1 MCLKYVSSLQLIRNE
16 LEYLNIVNK
25 FLVGRTVWY
34 VVSGFGVFDGWNV
47 RSLQLWWMEVAV
59 EGFRPLFY
67 SACDMGNVCDLLI
80 PCCLPSLVY
89 VRCLLTKC
97 WVDSRTCF
105 HIRRHAKHQQNQG
118 NNILG
123 TGSPIPTLPS
133 TYSVHDF
140 HSYGY
145 HGTGVTPGL
154 HFHLAAS
161 INAETGELCEGDTKS
176 VLSVATF

>member
-1 MCLKYVSSLQLIRNE
+1 MNGSV
-16 LEYLNIVNK
+16 
-25 FLVGRTVWY
+25 
-34 VVSGFGVFDGWNV
+34 
-47 RSLQLWWMEVAV
+47 V
-59 EGFRPLFY
+59 EGCRSSYLA
-67 SACDMGNVCDLLI
+67 ACSSGMFVISLILCFILSIVC
-80 PCCLPSLVY
+80 VH
-89 VRCLLTKC
+89 CLLTKC

-105 HIRRHAKHQQNQG
+105 HIRRNAKHQQNQG
-118 NNILG
+118 NNLLG

-161 INAETGELCEGDTKS
+161 INAETGELVGIDTNS
-176 VLSVATF
+176 LFVNEYQTP

>member
-1 MCLKYVSSLQLIRNE
+1 M
-16 LEYLNIVNK
+16 
-25 FLVGRTVWY
+25 
-34 VVSGFGVFDGWNV
+34 
-47 RSLQLWWMEVAV
+47 
-59 EGFRPLFY
+59 
-67 SACDMGNVCDLLI
+67 
-80 PCCLPSLVY
+80 PSLVC
-89 VRCLLTKC
+89 VHCLLTKC

-118 NNILG
+118 NNLLG

-161 INAETGELCEGDTKS
+161 INAETGELCKGDAKPLVILENTILFYGQVNVTNS
-176 VLSVATF
+176 VEKRP